1 MPFLT
6 YSIKPETVENYKN
19 LKLDNVLK
27 FLNYVDLLNYKG
39 RAILVDKNDNT
50 LQKLS
55 KKYFDN
61 IKNTS
66 NLKQDLLNETLQNFV
81 RTLNDSMQIR
91 IRENDIKIDFEKSIN
106 NEINKELFNEFNN
119 DVFNPSLYNFSLN
132 KFYYNFL
139 EKIKA
144 FIFSKNLENKRL
156 NSLFIFHKEASKY
169 LEGWPSSKKPYNPIS
184 LKKIEE
190 RLKDPD
196 ENRFYSQNV
205 MKIKLGLN
213 VLIDWWKKIPDQY
226 RPENFIFLT
235 DTPTKSYKYN
245 LEKKQDMT
253 EFLFQNLDRKEY
265 KAKLVF
271 LDSQELTKQWWKHK
285 RHFVFGSDASLIIDS
300 EFGIEFVD
308 ENDPSKLNNN
318 KFVVISDADNV
329 HVSDIKK
336 ETAKYIL

>member
-6 YSIKPETVENYKN
+6 YSIKPETVENYEN

-27 FLNYVDLLNYKG
+27 FLNYIDLLNYKG
-39 RAILVDKNDNT
+39 RAILINKNDNT
-50 LQKLS
+50 LQKLT

-61 IKNTS
+61 ANNIS
-66 NLKQDLLNETLQNFV
+66 SLKQDLANETLQSFV
-81 RTLNDSMQIR
+81 RTLNDSLQIQKR
-91 IRENDIKIDFEKSIN
+91 KDDIKIDFEKDTN
-106 NEINKELFNEFNN
+106 NEIKKELFNEFNN

-132 KFYYNFL
+132 KFNENFL

-144 FIFSKNLENKRL
+144 FILSKNLENKSL

-169 LEGWPSSKKPYNPIS
+169 LEGWPTPHKPYNPVS
-184 LKKIEE
+184 QKKIEE
-190 RLKDPD
+190 RMKDPN
-196 ENRFYSQNV
+196 ENRFYFKNV
-205 MKIKLGLN
+205 MKIKSGLN
-213 VLIDWWKKIPDQY
+213 VLTNWWKNIPDEY

-245 LEKKQDMT
+245 VEKKQDMT
-253 EFLFQNLDRKEY
+253 KFLFENLDTKKY
-265 KAKLVF
+265 KAKLEF
-271 LDSQELTKQWWKHK
+271 LVSQELTKQWWKHK

-308 ENDPSKLNNN
+308 ENNPSRLNNN

-329 HVSDIKK
+329 HVSDIKQ
-336 ETAKYIL
+336 ETAKYT